1 MVRKS
6 VNQVKK
12 SVIFMLILLLAI
24 SQPGFGK
31 TTFATTESSNLLDL
45 TSENKGNKVNFQP
58 TPIFDDEDEVRVIV
72 ELEGD
77 PAITFAQNKG
87 IRYKDLSQTKKVEL
101 NENIE
106 EEQIDLL
113 SQLQKKKIELEVE
126 NQFSVV
132 VNGISGKMKF
142 GDIEELESLSSV
154 ASVHIANEYER
165 PEPEMNSS
173 GDIVQAAKVWD
184 SVYGYKGE
192 GMVVGIIDSGIDP
205 WHRDMVL
212 TDESTG
218 EITEEEVEELR
229 SGEKQLLGK
238 YFTAKVPYGY
248 NYIDKNDEI
257 RDLGPGT
264 TMHGMHVAGT
274 VGANGDEANG
284 GIKGIAPEAQLLAL
298 KVFGNDVEMGST
310 YGDIYIKAI
319 DDGIALGA
327 DVLNMSLGAP
337 AGFVDS
343 NSLEQQAIKRAV
355 DNGVLMSIS
364 GGNSAQFGLGW
375 DLPYASNPDI
385 GVVGTPGLS
394 YESLQVASLEN
405 SNVTLDELAV
415 KVGDEEFSIGYQKQS
430 TPPFSN
436 AEMEV
441 VYVGDGQPAHYVDKD
456 VTGKVVF
463 VVRTGGF
470 FYAQIQA
477 QAEAAGAAGVIV
489 RGHEAH
495 GDYVSMALEN
505 PTIPMASLS
514 IADGNMLE
522 EKILNADESMFV
534 TFTGDVIGIPNTQA
548 GQMSD
553 FTSWGVTPNLDF
565 KPEITAPGGMIY
577 STLNDDEYGVKS
589 GTSMAAP
596 HVAGGSALVL
606 QRVEKEFDLENADK
620 VNMVKN
626 ILMNTA
632 KPVVDPNGTT
642 VYSPRRQGAGL
653 MQLLNAINTPVV
665 VTEKFSNEAKVA
677 LQEVGN
683 EFKFTLTATNYSD
696 SDVTYEVTAN
706 ALTDLVLSDDE
717 GQQYNVLSAQNIDD
731 ANITISEESI
741 TIPASSSE
749 DIVVTID
756 VSEADAYLSEL
767 MENGY
772 FVEGF
777 VTLTNSLN
785 TQDDQLYPELTV
797 PYVGFHGDWN
807 AAPIVDGTVYD
818 GEETFYE
825 ATGLLNEESDFLGFD
840 AFSGLHK
847 DKIAFSPNE
856 DGVNDTVTPIL
867 SLLRNTSVIEFSILN
882 AEMEKIRK
890 IKTEYNVPKTHYD
903 DGRRPFYIYDFTTVW
918 DGYANLQQVPDGLY
932 YYQIKTQLDY
942 AGVEPQLT
950 QIPVFV
956 DTISPEITSVDYD
969 KDTFEL
975 AIEGTDSGIGIYYY
989 SVVVNGGDEIIL
1001 PHSEDGMA
1009 SYVFD
1014 SALAEGATIDVVA
1027 VDYAGN
1033 TATKTLVGAG
1043 DETIP
1048 GIIAT
1053 SPASFVGGEYYSTSD
1068 VVVSGY
1074 VTDASEVFDL
1084 TLTGDAVAGSPV
1096 SIQLQWSDQE
1106 SYYEFNTP
1114 ISFTEDG
1121 IHEIRIAG
1129 EDAAGNKIDFLREVL
1144 VDTSA
1149 PTIDVAGLPENGYV
1163 DSNGENPEVTVT
1175 ATDNFDVLRFYFNG
1189 SEEFYDGFDA
1199 PYGMNSITMNENYE
1213 LNLIEGY
1220 NTFVFEAV
1228 DIAGNITTKT
1238 VSIYKGENPPDAQ
1251 IEELSIDPKNNVS
1264 THRPVTIAASSTESI
1279 SWDVKLIDPTGAEI
1293 ALPADAG
1300 TTYAATF
1307 APDEFTVNGLYEVVV
1322 TGSIDDQ
1329 QVNEITDTFEVYNYP
1344 IKIKSVDV
1352 LNEAGEAATT
1362 FTQSGK
1368 VRIKA
1373 NIENLGPNA
1382 ESPLV
1387 IIQVKDDQDVVV
1399 DLSFFT
1405 IDQLIDGAS
1414 NGFGSELQL
1423 SNLDKGTYSIDVFVW
1438 DDWNSPS
1445 ALSEAS
1451 KGIATFIVE

>member
-45 TSENKGNKVNFQP
+45 TSQVKGNKVDIQANSGFE
-58 TPIFDDEDEVRVIV
+58 DEDEVRVIV

-77 PAITFAQNKG
+77 PAIIFAQNKG
-87 IRYKDLSQTKKVEL
+87 IRYKDLTQTKKVEL
-101 NENIE
+101 NEDIA
-106 EEQIDLL
+106 EEQTDLL
-113 SQLQKKKIELEVE
+113 SQLQKKRIELDVE

-142 GDIEELESLSSV
+142 GDIEDLESLSSV
-154 ASVHIANEYER
+154 ASVHIATKYER

-173 GDIVQAAKVWD
+173 GDIVQAAKVWE
-184 SVYGYKGE
+184 SVHGYKGE

-205 WHRDMVL
+205 WHRDMIL
-212 TDESTG
+212 TDDSTG
-218 EITEEEVEELR
+218 EITEAEVEELR
-229 SGEKQLLGK
+229 SGEKQLPGK

-298 KVFGNDVEMGST
+298 KVFGNDVEMEST

-319 DDGIALGA
+319 DDAIALGA
-327 DVLNMSLGAP
+327 DVLNMSLGAT

-343 NSLEQQAIKRAV
+343 TSPEQQAIKRAV
-355 DNGVLMSIS
+355 DNGVMMSIS
-364 GGNSAQFGLGW
+364 GGNSAYLGVGW
-375 DLPYASNPDI
+375 DYPPYASNPDI
-385 GVVGTPGLS
+385 GVVGSPGLS

-405 SNVTLDELAV
+405 SHIKLGEIAVT
-415 KVGDEEFSIGYQKQS
+415 VGDEELSIGYQAQD
-430 TPPFSN
+430 TPPFGNSEIE
-436 AEMEV
+436 A
-441 VYVGDGQPAHYVDKD
+441 VYVEDGQKDKYEGKD

-463 VVRTGGF
+463 VVRTGDF

-489 RGHEAH
+489 RGKEAH
-495 GDYVSMALEN
+495 GDYVNMSLEN

-522 EKILNADESMFV
+522 EKILNAGGSMLV
-534 TFTGDVIGIPNTQA
+534 TFTGELVDVPNTQA
-548 GQMSD
+548 GYMSD
-553 FTSWGVTPNLDF
+553 FSSWGLTPNLDF

-577 STLNDDEYGVKS
+577 STLNADEYGVKS

-596 HVAGGSALVL
+596 HVSGGSALVL
-606 QRVEKEFDLENADK
+606 QRVEEEFDLENADK
-620 VNMVKN
+620 VNMAKN

-632 KPVVDPNGTT
+632 TPVEDPEGST

-653 MQLLNAINTPVV
+653 MQLLNAMNTPVV
-665 VTEKFSNEAKVA
+665 VTEKNSNEAKVA
-677 LQEVGN
+677 MQEVGDMI
-683 EFKFTLTATNYSD
+683 KFTLTATNYSD

-706 ALTDLVLSDDE
+706 ALTDLVLSDAE
-717 GQQYNVLSAQNIDD
+717 GQQYNVLTAQNIDD
-731 ANITISEESI
+731 AHITISEESV
-741 TIPASSSE
+741 TIPANDSA
-749 DIVVTID
+749 DIHVTID

-777 VTLTNSLN
+777 VTFTNNLN
-785 TQDDQLYPELTV
+785 NEDDQLYPELTV

-807 AAPIVDGTVYD
+807 AAPIVDGTIYD
-818 GEETFYE
+818 GEETFYDI
-825 ATGLLNEESDFLGFD
+825 TGLYGGDDFLGFD
-840 AFSGLHK
+840 FATNSYMK
-847 DKIAFSPNE
+847 EKIAFSPNS
-856 DGVNDTVTPIL
+856 DGVHDTVTPVV
-867 SLLRNTSVIEFSILN
+867 SLLRNTSVIEFSVLN
-882 AEMEKIRK
+882 AEMEKLRTIRTDNNFRK
-890 IKTEYNVPKTHYD
+890 HYYNN
-903 DGRRPFYIYDFTTVW
+903 GNEPFFIFDPTTSW
-918 DGYANLQQVPDGLY
+918 DGYANLERVPDGLY
-932 YYQIKTQLDY
+932 YYQIKTQIDY
-942 AGVEPQLT
+942 AGEEEQLT
-950 QIPVFV
+950 QIPIFV
-956 DTISPEITSVDYD
+956 DTISPEITSVEYD
-969 KDTFEL
+969 EETL
-975 AIEGTDSGIGIYYY
+975 NLVVEGEDSGIGIHYYG
-989 SVVVNGGDEIIL
+989 VIVDGGEAIII
-1001 PHSEDGMA
+1001 PYSEDGME
-1009 SYVFD
+1009 YVFD
-1014 SALAEGATIDVVA
+1014 TAPEEGATIDVVA
-1027 VDYAGN
+1027 IDYAGN
-1033 TATKTLVGAG
+1033 AAIKTLFGAG
-1043 DETIP
+1043 DETVP
-1048 GIIAT
+1048 GIVAT
-1053 SPASFVGGEYYSTSD
+1053 SPGSYVYNNFYTSLD
-1068 VVVSGY
+1068 MVVSGY

-1084 TLTGDAVAGSPV
+1084 TLTGDAVVGSPV
-1096 SIQLQWSDQE
+1096 SIQLQWNEEQ
-1106 SYYEFNTP
+1106 SYYDFNTP
-1114 ISFTEDG
+1114 ISFKEDG

-1129 EDAAGNKIDFLREVL
+1129 EDTAGNEIDFLREVL

-1149 PTIDVAGLPENGYV
+1149 PIIDVSGLPEDGYV
-1163 DSNGENPEVTVT
+1163 DLEGADPVVTVSVT
-1175 ATDNFDVLRFYFNG
+1175 ENFDQLRFYFNE
-1189 SEEFYDGFDA
+1189 SEEFYDPFEETYMQ
-1199 PYGMNSITMNENYE
+1199 PITMVEDYE
-1213 LNLIEGY
+1213 LNLVEGH
-1220 NTFVFEAV
+1220 NTFAFEAV
-1228 DIAGNITTKT
+1228 DVAGNVTTKT

-1300 TTYAATF
+1300 TTYTTTF
-1307 APDEFTVNGLYEVVV
+1307 VPDEFTVNGLYEVVV
-1322 TGSIDDQ
+1322 TGSINDQ

-1451 KGIATFIVE
+1451 KGIATFTVE